1 MRAKTKPAAP
11 PNKSLEFLDRPARIP
26 VLNAVLRDLPA
37 GEYASLRDN
46 LEFVNLPKH
55 KILNE
60 PGEPIE
66 FAYFINSGLVSFLS
80 VLANKRSVE
89 VGLAG
94 RDGFVGLPLIVG
106 YVTSA
111 HRAVMQI
118 AGTGFRIRAAK
129 LTSSLPKC
137 PALNQ
142 NLQRFSQVLA
152 SQATQIAACNRL
164 HEIDR
169 RLARWL
175 LMSQDRVNGEAI
187 ALSQETLSNML
198 GTRRASV
205 TVAAGILQKAG
216 FITCRRA
223 SVEINKRRGLEKYA
237 CECYEAMKR
246 QADKWRAETNGHP
259 SKSFIDQSC
268 E

>member
-1 MRAKTKPAAP
+1 MRAKTKSAAS
-11 PNKSLEFLDRPARIP
+11 PNKGLEFLQGSARIP

-37 GEYASLRDN
+37 REYASLRDN

-60 PGEPIE
+60 PGQPIE

-94 RDGFVGLPLIVG
+94 RDAFVGLPLIVG

-111 HRAVMQI
+111 HRAEMQI
-118 AGTGFRIRAAK
+118 AGTGFRIRAGK
-129 LTSSLPKC
+129 LTSSLSKW
-137 PALNQ
+137 PALNRR
-142 NLQRFSQVLA
+142 LQRFSQLLA
-152 SQATQIAACNRL
+152 LQATQVAACNRL

-187 ALSQETLSNML
+187 TLSQETLSNML

-216 FITCRRA
+216 FITSKRA
-223 SVEINKRRGLEKYA
+223 SVVINNRRGLEKYS

-246 QADKWRAETNGHP
+246 QAAKWQRESNGQA
-259 SKSFIDQSC
+259 SR
-268 E
+268 